1 MQVVELVVENEPAL
15 QATHLVAGFAS
26 VSAVPGKQFTHFV
39 AFAELYEPG
48 GQATHGVAPFE
59 SVSAVPAVHAVHVV
73 AAGTE
78 K

>member
-1 MQVVELVVENEPAL
+1 VQDVELVVEKEPTL
-15 QATHLVAGFAS
+15 HATHLVAGFAS
-26 VSAVPGKQFTHFV
+26 MSAVPGKQFTHFV
-39 AFAELYEPG
+39 AFAGLYEPG
-48 GQATHGVAPFE
+48 KQATHGVAPFE